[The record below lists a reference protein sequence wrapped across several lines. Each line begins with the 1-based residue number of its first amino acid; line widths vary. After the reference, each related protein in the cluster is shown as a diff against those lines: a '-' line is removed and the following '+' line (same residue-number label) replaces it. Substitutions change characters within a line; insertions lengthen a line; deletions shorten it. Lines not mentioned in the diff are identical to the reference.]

1 MSLRKLKIGDL
12 LQKYAQQEQSK
23 NVSKPPPIPAKDAP
37 VSAPPRHLLA
47 RSLPTGRG
55 YKRMR

>member
-37 VSAPPRHLLA
+37 VSAPPSHLLA